1 MVAYV
6 SRGGYLKPVGS
17 AGYKIVNPV
26 IWAAAAASPST
37 SKDSE
42 DQGAMRMGLG
52 MAMLVLFIGGK

>member
-26 IWAAAAASPST
+26 IWATAASST
-37 SKDSE
+37 PSKDSE